1 MYLVTC
7 ITANPAEYFYWLDK
21 KKMLIF
27 FTVEHQHSS
36 LRLNYTFLN
45 TFPQNPVFSDWVS
58 VFKRERTVWNTSLHP
73 PLSPSLPLSLPRCLP
88 LQSSSR
94 PALLSAAMAA
104 EAAGRDDATAGP
116 ADCTEMG
123 ERVRC
128 FFCLFFFFQDHFG
141 CCLCRNRQDGGAS
154 CATGPL
160 RAVAPLQ
167 QQRWRE
173 TLQHRSDISQSCC
186 LVSARL

>member
-1 MYLVTC
+1 MHHCQSGRVFLL
-7 ITANPAEYFYWLDK
+7 IRSKEDADIFYN
-21 KKMLIF
+21 
-27 FTVEHQHSS
+27 EHQHSS

-128 FFCLFFFFQDHFG
+128 FFCLFFFFSGSFRMLSLQKPTGWRSVLRHRASPG
-141 CCLCRNRQDGGAS
+141 CGTAAAAEMERNSA
-154 CATGPL
+154 
-160 RAVAPLQ
+160 AP
-167 QQRWRE
+167 QR
-173 TLQHRSDISQSCC
+173 H
-186 LVSARL
+186 

>member
-1 MYLVTC
+1 MHHCQSGRVFLL
-7 ITANPAEYFYWLDK
+7 IRSKEDADIFYN
-21 KKMLIF
+21 
-27 FTVEHQHSS
+27 EHQHSS

-73 PLSPSLPLSLPRCLP
+73 PFSPSLPLSLPRCLP

-116 ADCTEMG
+116 EDCTEMG

-128 FFCLFFFFQDHFG
+128 FFCLFFFFFRIISDAVFAETDRMEERPAPPGLSGLWHRCSSRDG
-141 CCLCRNRQDGGAS
+141 EKLCSTA
-154 CATGPL
+154 ATLTSP
-160 RAVAPLQ
+160 AV
-167 QQRWRE
+167 
-173 TLQHRSDISQSCC
+173 
-186 LVSARL
+186 